1 MKVLIDTSIWFL
13 ALCKNK
19 QPASNIEVVE
29 FRELIEEVRV
39 QLIGPIRQEILSGVK
54 RKQQFSKLKKI
65 LSAFP
70 DLPLASE
77 DFELAA
83 EYFNTLRSKGI
94 QGSNTDCLICAVSTR
109 NNMPIFSIG
118 NDFNRYKK
126 HIPIA
131 LHAPRMTKKL
141 NAELPLPRLRIDRTA
156 SRCEPKLDTTNP
168 PV

>member
-1 MKVLIDTSIWFL
+1 MKVLVDTCIWSL
-13 ALCKNK
+13 ALRRNK
-19 QPASNIEVVE
+19 QPSSNMAVVE
-29 FRELIEEVRV
+29 FQELIEEVRV

-94 QGSNTDCLICAVSTR
+94 QGSSTDFLICAVSTR
-109 NNMPIFSIG
+109 NNMPIFSTD
-118 NDFNRYKK
+118 NDFNHYKK

-131 LHAPRMTKKL
+131 LHSPRVTKK
-141 NAELPLPRLRIDRTA
+141 
-156 SRCEPKLDTTNP
+156 
-168 PV
+168 

>member
-1 MKVLIDTSIWFL
+1 MKVLVDTCIWSL
-13 ALCKNK
+13 ALRKNK

-29 FRELIEEVRV
+29 FQELIEEVRV

-94 QGSNTDCLICAVSTR
+94 QGSNTDFLICAVSTR
-109 NNMPIFSIG
+109 NNMPIFSND
-118 NDFNRYKK
+118 NDFNHYKK
-126 HIPIA
+126 HIPIT
-131 LHAPRMTKKL
+131 LHAPRVTKK
-141 NAELPLPRLRIDRTA
+141 RT
-156 SRCEPKLDTTNP
+156 
-168 PV
+168 